1 MVTAIREAAGELLAE
16 VRLFDVYEGPPLG
29 ESEISLAYTLEFRS
43 PERSLTNEEV
53 DAVVARIV
61 ERLREGLGARIR

>member
-1 MVTAIREAAGELLAE
+1 MTAIREAAGELLDE
-16 VRLFDVYEGPPLG
+16 VRLFDVYEGPPLA
-29 ESEISLAYTLEFRS
+29 ENETSLAYTLLFRS